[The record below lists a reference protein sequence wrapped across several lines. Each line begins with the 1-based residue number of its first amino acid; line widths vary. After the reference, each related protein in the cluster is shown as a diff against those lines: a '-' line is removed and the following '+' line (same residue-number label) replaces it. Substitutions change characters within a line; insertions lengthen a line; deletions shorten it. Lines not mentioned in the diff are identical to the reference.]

1 MIWFLA
7 GVVPPILWATVNHID
22 KYLLS
27 KTKHHS
33 TVDVLM
39 VYSTFFSV
47 LVLPF
52 LLYFGAVD
60 LFMSPTQVVV
70 QVVGGLLLTASVY
83 FYLLALNRDEASVVI
98 PFALL
103 TPVFGYVLSIVF
115 LDENLSSLQ
124 IISCILILF
133 GALILTLEFEEERRV
148 RIRHAV
154 LGFMIACTGLQAV
167 QEVMFKFV
175 TIENSF
181 VASIFWL
188 HVGILIYGL
197 FLVGFR
203 KGLFS
208 KFLHSVQLNGRTIF
222 SLSVVS
228 ELINAI
234 AYMVRNYA
242 LLLAPVAIIMTLNG
256 YQPAFV
262 FILGILMT
270 IFTPHLGVEKIRLIH
285 LVHKGSA
292 IAIMVIGTVLISRTL

>member
-1 MIWFLA
+1 M
-7 GVVPPILWATVNHID
+7 LWATVNHID
-22 KYLLS
+22 KYLLT
-27 KTKHHS
+27 KIKHHA

-39 VYSTFFSV
+39 VYSTLFSV

-52 LLYFGAVD
+52 LFYFSAVD
-60 LFMSPTQVVV
+60 LFVSPTQVIV
-70 QVVGGLLLTASVY
+70 QVIGGVLLTASIY
-83 FYLLALNRDEASVVI
+83 FYLLALNKDEASVVI

-103 TPVFGYVLSIVF
+103 TPVFGYFLSIFF
-115 LDENLSSLQ
+115 LGEKLSSSQ

-133 GALILTLEFEEERRV
+133 GALILTLEFGEEKRI

-154 LGFMIACTGLQAV
+154 LWFMIACTGLQAI

-188 HVGILIYGL
+188 HVGILIYGISL
-197 FLVGFR
+197 ICFR
-203 KGLFS
+203 RGLFS
-208 KFLHSVQLNGRTIF
+208 KFAQSVRLNGRTIF
-222 SLSVVS
+222 GLSVVS
-228 ELINAI
+228 ELINAV

-270 IFTPHLGVEKIRLIH
+270 IFTPHLGVEKIKLVH
-285 LVHKGSA
+285 LLHKGSA
-292 IAIMVIGTVLISRTL
+292 IAIMVIGTIMISRTL